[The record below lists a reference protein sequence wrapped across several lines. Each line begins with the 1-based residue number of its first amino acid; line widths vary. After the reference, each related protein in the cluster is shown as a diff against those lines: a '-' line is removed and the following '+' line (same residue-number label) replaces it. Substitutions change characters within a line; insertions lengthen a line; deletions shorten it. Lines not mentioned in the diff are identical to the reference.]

1 MSDSLVTIFV
11 KNRKQIATMY
21 QPWDGRTLP
30 AMMNL
35 RAIINS
41 SFDRKIETGVDV
53 LFWMREVFGS
63 GITEEDRDYLQGLGL
78 NPDNFPVKTKE
89 NQNPNKE
96 LLAGRVALSQ
106 KSMRSQR
113 SFAWNS
119 MRINLDAQR
128 VSFHTWLVFDTL
140 DDYEAFCEEYNRC
153 FDSRKIITTE
163 YDLEHFFFLDFPE
176 IDNLIQA
183 DWRNRNILF
192 FSEKTK
198 KYYKID

>member
-35 RAIINS
+35 RAIIDS

-53 LFWMREVFGS
+53 LRWMRDVFGS
-63 GITEEDRDYLQGLGL
+63 GITKKDRDYLQGLGL

-89 NQNPNKE
+89 NQDKRHR
-96 LLAGRVALSQ
+96 LLAGRVALT
-106 KSMRSQR
+106 KKAMRDQR
-113 SFAWNS
+113 YFAWNS

-128 VSFHTWLVFDTL
+128 VSFHTWLGFDTL
-140 DDYEAFCEEYNRC
+140 YDYEAFCEEYGHC
-153 FDSRKIITTE
+153 FDSRKVITTK
-163 YDLEHFFFLDFPE
+163 YDLEHFFFLDFPK